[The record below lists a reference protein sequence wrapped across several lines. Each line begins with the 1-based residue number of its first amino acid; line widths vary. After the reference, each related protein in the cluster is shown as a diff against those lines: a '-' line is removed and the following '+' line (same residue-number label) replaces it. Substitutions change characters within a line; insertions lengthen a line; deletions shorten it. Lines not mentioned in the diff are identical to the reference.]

1 MLGDCEPSAPSGPQ
15 LSCPEKEQV
24 EPKASGDLYKP
35 KVWVSAPRL
44 PHQQPQFTASA
55 AVVSD
60 PKGSG
65 SPFAVLTSAGRIWRQ
80 MKPFQEPGLLAPGF

>member
-1 MLGDCEPSAPSGPQ
+1 MPGDCGRCAPSGPP

-24 EPKASGDLYKP
+24 EPKASGDIYKP
-35 KVWVSAPRL
+35 KVRVSAPHPCR
-44 PHQQPQFTASA
+44 QQPQFTASA
-55 AVVSD
+55 AAVSD

-80 MKPFQEPGLLAPGF
+80 MKLFQEPGLLAPGF